1 MDELFFLP
9 KTAQS
14 TALRYTNST
23 YAITSK
29 LEFLAVVIREECI
42 KSDAAFT
49 ECNFLKG
56 GHQLQFCWQS
66 RDFYHDALPHLHG
79 SL

>member
-1 MDELFFLP
+1 M
-9 KTAQS
+9 TISAQS

-29 LEFLAVVIREECI
+29 LEFLAVVIREEGI

-49 ECNFLKG
+49 E
-56 GHQLQFCWQS
+56 
-66 RDFYHDALPHLHG
+66 
-79 SL
+79 